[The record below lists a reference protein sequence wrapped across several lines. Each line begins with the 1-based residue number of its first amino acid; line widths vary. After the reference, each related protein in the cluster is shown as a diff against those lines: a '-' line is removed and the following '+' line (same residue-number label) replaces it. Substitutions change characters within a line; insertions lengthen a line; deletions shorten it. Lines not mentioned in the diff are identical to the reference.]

1 MSGQVKTKKVED
13 ILSTE
18 SSTILGLK
26 PGALGSRRGALR
38 ASGFTPIT
46 FDLLAPRG
54 LEMSVI
60 HERWDDDVPTTF
72 ACSPD
77 STALKLDWFLAG
89 VEWERM
95 IA

>member
-1 MSGQVKTKKVED
+1 MSGQVETQRVED

-18 SSTILGLK
+18 SGTILGLK
-26 PGALGSRRGALR
+26 PGTLGSGRCALR

-60 HERWDDDVPTTF
+60 YERWDDGIPTTF

-89 VEWERM
+89 VRWDGI